1 MSNGTAVSNDRVTL
15 QVGERRYDVQTAS
28 DGEFSLTYRPVFLPV
43 NTTTV
48 PVQFIPEDTSLY
60 LAANTTTTAQIT
72 DQTNTTITVSNSTS
86 PGSTELHCEYLAPSR
101 LAITA
106 PLQVFQWRCCSMAN
120 KLGLVR
126 HKRMDKLR

>member
-60 LAANTTTTAQIT
+60 LAAKHDDDST
-72 DQTNTTITVSNSTS
+72 DHRPDKHHDNGIEQQPHRAVRNSTAS
-86 PGSTELHCEYLAPSR
+86 
-101 LAITA
+101 I
-106 PLQVFQWRCCSMAN
+106 WR
-120 KLGLVR
+120 R
-126 HKRMDKLR
+126 RDWR